1 MSSKTFN
8 CGDLVAYSK
17 GYDNGISIY
26 WWCRWCRLLD
36 IMVDGQ
42 SHHSY
47 DIVTGQGDENT
58 NALFKLQPLG
68 ISYDSIW
75 DFSRKIEPLN
85 EEVIWTQ
92 RTHDIILIET
102 DNMERLYREM
112 IKTADDKIQFIRKYR
127 NRDEKI
133 EELM

>member
-1 MSSKTFN
+1 MSTKTFN

-26 WWCRWCRLLD
+26 WWCRLLD
-36 IMVDGQ
+36 IVVDGQ
-42 SHHSY
+42 SHNSY
-47 DIVTGQGDENT
+47 DIVTGCGDKNT
-58 NALFKLQPLG
+58 DGLFKLQPLG

-92 RTHDIILIET
+92 RTHDVHLIET
-102 DNMERLYREM
+102 DQMEKLYNELIR
-112 IKTADDKIQFIRKYR
+112 KADDRIQFIRKYR
-127 NRDEKI
+127 NRDEKL
-133 EELM
+133 EELL